1 VSPDAK
7 RLLAD
12 ARGFDAPSAAAAPYA
27 ASQHVAAFAAD
38 ANRAIGPD
46 RWLAAVDTYA
56 SPPPPPS
63 RIFDDVSLRTT
74 PSARAAPASLHAAA
88 GAASPQYTAAG
99 NDVSD
104 AAFLAALEARMA
116 QIEVALN
123 VPAGRAISSLVR
135 AVDNK
140 QRPYGELAERAYQQ
154 QHVLFGGEMESPGQA
169 ADGGFS
175 MAAPRSGLLRGPQV
189 PSDLYPSYPGSDQ
202 PPDDSHLRPQ
212 SHQPQGHGTF
222 ASQPTSTSGR
232 AAGAA
237 VFNNGWSSPTPGVTP
252 PPPPSRSPTV
262 VPQPQVESLQQ
273 QPQRQEEDV
282 SEYRDVLYRSP
293 RTAMAENRRL
303 LEERALQHLQRGGAA
318 ASTTGGA
325 ASLRPISSGTA
336 DRTTTAFDES
346 TLAAEIPVGALGS
359 SRLAPLTAATTAP
372 FPLLVRVT
380 LPFLRRIDPLKER
393 LLLHQLHEHSQNF
406 SGGYGTGPQL
416 SSADL
421 AAAATGEAATFVMH
435 LSDLQQTGE
444 ELLWHVV
451 AQARV
456 RFPDLMA
463 VPGFE
468 WASAAASQLLL
479 FAIDGDDAAVL
490 GHRAGTADLR
500 DPSVNFLPPFLG
512 GSGTGGSGYTDPTSR
527 HLDEPPPVTV
537 RVQGGSVV
545 RTGAGRAASGA
556 APYVPEPSA
565 RSASGVTQEKTQPQQ
580 QGSGESFGGF
590 LHFEHGTPLRAYRP
604 VLRAAAR
611 ARRHAEVVE
620 GAHTGVPR
628 HRIVSAVAAT
638 GTDVAP
644 MAVHALMQRALDAT
658 AAGPAGAATA
668 AGLATAGSAD
678 LELFVLLRE
687 WVPRDEVSVDALS
700 RGVVARL

>member
-1 VSPDAK
+1 
-7 RLLAD
+7 
-12 ARGFDAPSAAAAPYA
+12 
-27 ASQHVAAFAAD
+27 
-38 ANRAIGPD
+38 
-46 RWLAAVDTYA
+46 
-56 SPPPPPS
+56 
-63 RIFDDVSLRTT
+63 
-74 PSARAAPASLHAAA
+74 
-88 GAASPQYTAAG
+88 
-99 NDVSD
+99 
-104 AAFLAALEARMA
+104 
-116 QIEVALN
+116 
-123 VPAGRAISSLVR
+123 
-135 AVDNK
+135 
-140 QRPYGELAERAYQQ
+140 
-154 QHVLFGGEMESPGQA
+154 
-169 ADGGFS
+169 
-175 MAAPRSGLLRGPQV
+175 
-189 PSDLYPSYPGSDQ
+189 
-202 PPDDSHLRPQ
+202 
-212 SHQPQGHGTF
+212 
-222 ASQPTSTSGR
+222 
-232 AAGAA
+232 
-237 VFNNGWSSPTPGVTP
+237 
-252 PPPPSRSPTV
+252 
-262 VPQPQVESLQQ
+262 
-273 QPQRQEEDV
+273 
-282 SEYRDVLYRSP
+282 
-293 RTAMAENRRL
+293 
-303 LEERALQHLQRGGAA
+303 
-318 ASTTGGA
+318 
-325 ASLRPISSGTA
+325 
-336 DRTTTAFDES
+336 
-346 TLAAEIPVGALGS
+346 
-359 SRLAPLTAATTAP
+359 
-372 FPLLVRVT
+372 VRVT

-393 LLLHQLHEHSQNF
+393 LLLHQLHEHSRDF
-406 SGGYGTGPQL
+406 GGGYSAGPQL

-490 GHRAGTADLR
+490 GQRAGTADLR

-512 GSGTGGSGYTDPTSR
+512 GSGTGGSGYTDSTSR
-527 HLDEPPPVTV
+527 HFDEPPPVTV

-545 RTGAGRAASGA
+545 RTGAA
-556 APYVPEPSA
+556 YVPEPNA
-565 RSASGVTQEKTQPQQ
+565 RSASGVSQEKTQQ
-580 QGSGESFGGF
+580 QGGGGGESFGGF

-644 MAVHALMQRALDAT
+644 MAVHTLMQRALDAT
-658 AAGPAGAATA
+658 VAGPAGAATA